1 MSEFSPIS
9 LARSNVSCGIATTAK
24 TSFLDPATDKNV
36 QGACHRRPGVLA
48 CYTRIAISVAWTF
61 LSEFSPASL
70 ARSKVSCGIATTAKT
85 SFLDPATSTTNV
97 KVPVIGGMSRCLSP
111 ACYRRSP
118 PRRSPL
124 TTGEK
129 GPLPRAKAQH
139 CTTAFLHS
147 LAINQA

>member
-97 KVPVIGGMSRCLSP
+97 KVPVIGGMSLAECQG
-111 ACYRRSP
+111 ACHRRATGAP
-118 PRRSPL
+118 PP
-124 TTGEK
+124 GA
-129 GPLPRAKAQH
+129 LP
-139 CTTAFLHS
+139 
-147 LAINQA
+147 

>member
-70 ARSKVSCGIATTAKT
+70 ARSKVSCGIATIART

-97 KVPVIGGMSRCLSP
+97 KVPVSGVLPCH
-111 ACYRRSP
+111 RRA
-118 PRRSPL
+118 
-124 TTGEK
+124 TGA
-129 GPLPRAKAQH
+129 LP
-139 CTTAFLHS
+139 
-147 LAINQA
+147 